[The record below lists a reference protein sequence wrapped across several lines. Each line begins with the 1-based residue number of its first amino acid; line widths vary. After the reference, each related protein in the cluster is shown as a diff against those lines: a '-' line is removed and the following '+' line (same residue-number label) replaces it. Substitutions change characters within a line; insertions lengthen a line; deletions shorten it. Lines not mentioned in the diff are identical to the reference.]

1 MTRSVEEIARGL
13 EPTRAALPIPS
24 GERIHVLGA
33 AGSAASAALLL
44 AGAAGARV
52 SGCDAGE
59 PTRYSGAVEAAG
71 IPIVWQ
77 HGVDHVADTAG
88 RPLVDRI
95 AVSKAL
101 TSVDPDS
108 PELHAAH
115 RARIPAVSCQQL
127 IADAIATRG
136 GDLLAVAGTHG
147 KSTTTG
153 WLVHLLVRAGLDPS
167 AFVGAILPA
176 ELTGAAASVV
186 RLGEGRPT
194 VVEADEYAGN
204 FDPYR
209 PLVGVLLNA
218 DWDHPDVFA
227 GRADVVAA
235 FEGWVRR
242 FEGRAMVPGG
252 PLADGHVGDVAVRP
266 TLVANAGDPGVAEL
280 LPRLG
285 DWPGRLLAFAV
296 IEGDAAAAAERAH
309 VLRRDLRTAS
319 GPADAL
325 VARYEADPD
334 GTARLVIHGLPD
346 HEGEPVHLRLVGR
359 HNADDALGAAGGALA
374 YGADAEAI
382 LDGLRTF
389 RGVGRRF
396 ELKGDV
402 GGVVVLD
409 DYGHHP
415 TAIGATLDAVALR
428 YPGRRLWAVYEPLTY
443 HRTAAMLE
451 PFADVLARADRVAIA
466 DIFAVRDPD
475 TTIVSAADLA
485 AAVEARG
492 TPALAPGSVEATAD
506 TLAPLLEPGDVV
518 LVMGGGRSTVIA
530 ERLVEA
536 LKAAA
541 G

>member
-1 MTRSVEEIARGL
+1 MTRSVEDITRGL
-13 EPTRAALPIPS
+13 EPARAPLRIAA
-24 GERIHVLGA
+24 GERIHVIGA

-44 AGAAGARV
+44 AHAAGAAV
-52 SGCDAGE
+52 SGCDSGE
-59 PTRYSGAVEAAG
+59 PSRYSDAVASRG
-71 IPIVWQ
+71 IVLAWE
-77 HGVDHVADTAG
+77 HDRRHVVDADG

-101 TSVDPDS
+101 TSVDPDQ

-115 RARIPAVSCQQL
+115 AAGISATSCQQL

-176 ELTGAAASVV
+176 ALTGAEPSVV
-186 RLGEGRPT
+186 RIGHGSST

-209 PLVGVLLNA
+209 PVVGVLLNA

-227 GRADVVAA
+227 DRAAVVAT
-235 FEGWVRR
+235 FESWIRR
-242 FEGRAMVPGG
+242 FRGAVAGDGG
-252 PLADGHVGDVAVRP
+252 TPPP
-266 TLVANAGDPGVAEL
+266 TLVANAGDVGVREL
-280 LPRLG
+280 LPRLS
-285 DWPGRLLAFAV
+285 DWPGRLVAFEV
-296 IEGDAAAAAERAH
+296 IVGDADDA
-309 VLRRDLRTAS
+309 VRRRTELVRDYRTSLGSAS
-319 GPADAL
+319 GL
-325 VARYEADPD
+325 VGRYEADDD
-334 GTARLVIHGLPD
+334 GSARIVVDGITGQA
-346 HEGEPVHLRLVGR
+346 GAVAHLRLVGR

-374 YGADAEAI
+374 YGVDPDAV
-382 LDGLRTF
+382 LDGLRSF
-389 RGVGRRF
+389 GGVGRRF

-402 GGVVVLD
+402 GGVIVID

-415 TAIGATLDAVALR
+415 TAIGATLEAVGLR
-428 YPGRRLWAVYEPLTY
+428 YPGRRLWAVYEPLTF
-443 HRTAAMLE
+443 HRTAAMLDR
-451 PFADVLARADRVAIA
+451 FADVLARADRVAIA

-492 TPALAPGSVEATAD
+492 TPAIAPGSVEETAD
-506 TLAPLLEPGDVV
+506 ALIPLVEGGDVV
-518 LVMGGGRSTVIA
+518 LVMGGGRSSVIA
-530 ERLVEA
+530 ERLVRA
-536 LKAAA
+536 LAVA